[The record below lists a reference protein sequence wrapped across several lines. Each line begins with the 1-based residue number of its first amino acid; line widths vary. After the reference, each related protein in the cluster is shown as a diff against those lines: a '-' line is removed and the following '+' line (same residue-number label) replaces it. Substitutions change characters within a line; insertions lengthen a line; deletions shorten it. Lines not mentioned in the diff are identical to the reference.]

1 MKYFF
6 VDIEI
11 IKQITA
17 LKKQMTNLLNNQKKR
32 MWWFCFC

>member
-6 VDIEI
+6 VDVEI
-11 IKQITA
+11 IKQITT

-32 MWWFCFC
+32 MQQFCFC